1 MMDFDKSSSSIILD
15 VAWGNIDKKT
25 QGFIYAKNL
34 PELIR
39 EIELVLNRGEAAKG
53 LRLLS
58 NTGQNVIDTFAREKE
73 FFKIYKD
80 EFKEIFQGLV
90 GKTFKDAVEGT
101 FPSGKIP
108 ATILQEDLGP
118 SDDGKT
124 PRRNEFRLKSLEN
137 RLAALSEELQFKDDI
152 IAEKD
157 RELIKLTRNLSEYK
171 DKYEFLQRQFSFYK
185 DRGERPGHLS
195 VQDDDC
201 KGDQMTST
209 RHEFI
214 ISEMR
219 RKLEEQ
225 LLTIN
230 ALREQMQQSRGGYTW
245 YSVPSRS
252 GKHDYLPFS
261 LLAAIAVILLSL
273 ICYLINSYRVADQN
287 SDYTESFWWENSGL
301 LSRFGWYWQD
311 WKENT
316 VQQTSDQAYDRIFG
330 LTDYT

>member
-1 MMDFDKSSSSIILD
+1 MDFDKSSSSIILD
-15 VAWGNIDKKT
+15 VAWGNTDKKN

-39 EIELVLNRGEAAKG
+39 EIELVLNRGEPTKG
-53 LRLLS
+53 SRLLS

-108 ATILQEDLGP
+108 PSILQEELGP
-118 SDDGKT
+118 SDNSKT
-124 PRRNEFRLKSLEN
+124 PRRKEFRLKSLEN

-171 DKYEFLQRQFSFYK
+171 DKYDFLQRQFSFYK
-185 DRGERPGHLS
+185 DRGERPGHLN
-195 VQDDDC
+195 VHDDDS
-201 KGDQMTST
+201 KTDQMTST

-214 ISEMR
+214 ISEMK

-230 ALREQMQQSRGGYTW
+230 TLREQMQQSRGGYTW
-245 YSVPSRS
+245 YNVPSRS

-261 LLAAIAVILLSL
+261 LLAALAVILLSL
-273 ICYLINSYRVADQN
+273 VCYLVNSYRAADQS

-301 LSRFGWYWQD
+301 LSKFGWYWQD
-311 WKENT
+311 WKENA